1 MYFNKKVIKIVGS
14 TLIFLVIFT
23 FSVVLAV
30 DDSIYVWSSETEP
43 LTSETSAE
51 VENNK
56 KNETTNNDNLNL
68 QSGGAILIEQKT
80 GKVLYNHNA
89 HEKLRPASVT
99 KVMSILLIMEAID
112 SGQIALTD
120 KVHCTE
126 DAAGMGG

>member
-56 KNETTNNDNLNL
+56 KNELSNGEKNELKEYL
-68 QSGGAILIEQKT
+68 SGVYE
-80 GKVLYNHNA
+80 V
-89 HEKLRPASVT
+89 
-99 KVMSILLIMEAID
+99 D
-112 SGQIALTD
+112 DD
-120 KVHCTE
+120 KITIN
-126 DAAGMGG
+126 